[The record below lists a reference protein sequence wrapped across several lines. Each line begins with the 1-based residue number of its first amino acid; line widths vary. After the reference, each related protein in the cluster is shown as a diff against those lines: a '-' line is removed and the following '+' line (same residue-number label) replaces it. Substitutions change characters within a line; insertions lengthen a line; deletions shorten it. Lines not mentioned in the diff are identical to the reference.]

1 MNGPT
6 NTATDRYLGARED
19 SFGVGHGVL
28 TGVETAKTVVGAGP
42 TSQVSNGNAG
52 RIASLRDGIA
62 GLGIGIGRGTAG
74 TKSPSNTAKEDRP
87 MEVEMQ

>member
-6 NTATDRYLGARED
+6 NTATDRYLGPRED
-19 SFGVGHGVL
+19 SFGIGHGVL

-42 TSQVSNGNAG
+42 TKQVANGNAG

-62 GLGIGIGRGTAG
+62 GLGIGIGRGSPG
-74 TKSPSNTAKEDRP
+74 TKSPNNTGKDA

>member
-6 NTATDRYLGARED
+6 NIATDKYLGLRED
-19 SFGVGHGVL
+19 SLGVGHGVL
-28 TGVETAKTVVGAGP
+28 TGIETAKTIVGAGP
-42 TSQVSNGNAG
+42 TRQVSNGNAG

-62 GLGIGIGRGTAG
+62 GLGIGIGRASPG
-74 TKSPSNTAKEDRP
+74 TKSPNNPTEEA

>member
-6 NTATDRYLGARED
+6 NTATDRYLGPRED
-19 SFGVGHGVL
+19 SGIGHGVL
-28 TGVETAKTVVGAGP
+28 TGIETSKTVVGAGP
-42 TSQVSNGNAG
+42 TRQVSNGNAG

-62 GLGIGIGRGTAG
+62 GLGIGIGRGTSG
-74 TKSPSNTAKEDRP
+74 TKSPNNTGKEA